1 MINDEV
7 YFAIV
12 FQSAVAEKSVYQ
24 LILTLLLY
32 YILDQHILQPF
43 SKLY

>member
-1 MINDEV
+1 MIYDELC
-7 YFAIV
+7 FTIV
-12 FQSAVAEKSVYQ
+12 FQSAVAQKSV
-24 LILTLLLY
+24 LILALLLY